1 MMKKIV
7 KLILL
12 ILWLALI
19 YYFSSQIATESN
31 ATSSGLLAK
40 LYVYYRLIGDMPL
53 QEYLTTFS
61 KLIRKIAHFSE
72 YFILGILAYENA
84 KEYLDDNA
92 HFGSILF
99 CIICAIVD
107 ETHQLFVPGRAYGV
121 LDILLDSLGSCF
133 AIILCHL
140 IIKRWLKKY

>member
-1 MMKKIV
+1 MKKTI

-12 ILWLALI
+12 ISWLGLI
-19 YYFSSQIATESN
+19 YYFSSQVASESSKV
-31 ATSSGLLAK
+31 SSGLLAK
-40 LYVYYRLIGDMPL
+40 LYVFYRLFGKL
-53 QEYLTTFS
+53 SLSEYLIAFS

-72 YFILGILAYENA
+72 YFILGILSYTNM
-84 KEYLDDNA
+84 KEYFKDNH
-92 HFGSILF
+92 HFVSILF
-99 CIICAIVD
+99 CMICAIVD

-121 LDILLDSLGSCF
+121 IDILIDSCGSVL